1 MVQKDARLDPGAHCA
16 HPVCI
21 ATIHLVLSLLL
32 RLPFLLL
39 LQLPLDCLLIVPTF
53 QAFVTIIFLDPGI

>member
-1 MVQKDARLDPGAHCA
+1 MVQKDARLDPGAHRA

-21 ATIHLVLSLLL
+21 AAIHLVLSLL